1 MPETPELSRKN
12 EPGELVRF
20 PGAHEPTGTRNN
32 LPLQLSS
39 LVGRERE
46 RTEAG
51 TLLAER
57 RLLTL
62 TGPGGSGKTRL
73 ALAVANDAT
82 ERFEDGVWWV
92 ALAALSDPEL
102 VPQAVASVLDV
113 RERPGQPLTE
123 ALADHLASMDTLLI
137 LDNCEHLVE
146 ACERLAG
153 ALLYACPKVRILSTS
168 RESLGVAGET
178 VLLVPPLSLPG
189 PGHPPTPKELG
200 RYEAVRLFV
209 ERAASATPIFELT
222 ERNAPDVALLCRDLD
237 GIPLAIEL
245 AAARTKVLS
254 AKQISSRLAENFR
267 LLKSTS
273 RTADPRQQT
282 LAATLEW
289 SHELLSEPER
299 AVFRRLSVFAGG
311 FTLEAAESICAGGDI
326 EVDDV
331 LELLTR
337 LVDKSIV
344 SVVEDG
350 AAEARYRLLEILRQ
364 YALEKLV
371 EADEAEG
378 ARWRHARYY
387 LALAEEAEPE
397 LSGAQ
402 EGIWLERL
410 EAEHGNLRAALGWSL
425 DGGDNG
431 LGLRLA
437 GVLGGFWYKRG
448 YLSEGRR
455 WLERELAASGA
466 ASAIERATALD
477 QAGWIALY
485 QGDLESSV
493 TLLEEG
499 LHLFR
504 ELEHEPGVAA
514 SLAKLGHAVLHED
527 DRDYL
532 ARLCKEAERLRKT
545 FTDRP
550 AVGELLVFLG
560 MVALYDG
567 DLERAIT
574 LLEESLDLFNS
585 LESEP
590 HVAPDREGIE
600 LSTAIDLVAGQAQ
613 EYLWLTI
620 MEQGDHGRAVALLE
634 EELRL
639 SLELGNKPKIS
650 YCLLGLAAVAALHK
664 QPARAVRLWAAAETL
679 REGIGLGL
687 PLWDHTPTNYETV
700 LAATRSQLDRPTFDT
715 AQAEGR
721 AMNAREAVEYA
732 LQGPQEPE
740 QTVDPSAYPAG
751 LSAREVEVLKLV
763 AQGLTNAQIAKDL
776 FISPNTVNRH
786 LNSVYR
792 KTGAGSRAA
801 ATRFATEKRLA

>member
-12 EPGELVRF
+12 EPGELVEF
-20 PGAHEPTGTRNN
+20 PGAHEPTGSRNN

-39 LVGRERE
+39 LVGRDRE

-51 TLLAER
+51 MLLAER

-82 ERFEDGVWWV
+82 EEFEDGVWWV
-92 ALAALSDPEL
+92 TLASLSDPEL
-102 VPQAVASVLDV
+102 VPQAVASVLGV
-113 RERPGQPLTE
+113 RERPGRPMTE
-123 ALADHLASMDTLLI
+123 ALADHLASRDELLI

-146 ACERLAG
+146 ACERLVG

-168 RESLGVAGET
+168 REPLGVAGET
-178 VLLVPPLSLPG
+178 VLLVPPLSLPD
-189 PGHPPTPKELG
+189 PDHPPAPKELG
-200 RYEAVRLFV
+200 RYEAIRLFAD
-209 ERAASATPIFELT
+209 RAASATPTFELT
-222 ERNAPDVALLCRDLD
+222 ERNAPDVALLCRNLD

-289 SHELLSEPER
+289 SHDLLAEPER

-311 FTLEAAESICAGGDI
+311 FTLEAAEMVCAGEDI
-326 EVDDV
+326 EEEGV
-331 LELLTR
+331 LDLLSH
-337 LVDKSIV
+337 LIDKSLV
-344 SVVEDG
+344 SVAEHEG
-350 AAEARYRLLEILRQ
+350 AEARYRLLEIVRQ
-364 YALEKLV
+364 DALEKLV

-425 DGGDNG
+425 EGGDAG

-437 GVLGGFWYKRG
+437 GTLGGFWYKRG
-448 YLSEGRR
+448 HLGEGRL
-455 WLERELAASGA
+455 WLERELAADGTS
-466 ASAIERATALD
+466 SQIERATALD
-477 QAGWIALY
+477 EAGWIALY

-493 TLLEEG
+493 TLLEES
-499 LHLFR
+499 LDLFER
-504 ELEHEPGVAA
+504 LEHEPGIAA
-514 SLAKLGHAVLHED
+514 ALAKLGHAVLHQD
-527 DRDYL
+527 DRDHL
-532 ARLCKEAERLRKT
+532 ARLCREAERLRT
-545 FTDRP
+545 AFTDRP

-560 MVALYDG
+560 MVELYEG

-574 LLEESLDLFNS
+574 LLQESLDLFEN
-585 LESEP
+585 LRNEP
-590 HVAPDREGIE
+590 HAVPEQEGAE
-600 LSTAIDLVAGQAQ
+600 LSTSVDLVAGQAQ
-613 EYLWLTI
+613 EYLWLTV
-620 MEQGDHGRAVALLE
+620 MEQGDHRRATALLE
-634 EELRL
+634 EELSV

-650 YCLLGLAAVAALHK
+650 YCLLGLAAVAALQK
-664 QPARAVRLWAAAETL
+664 RPARAVRLWVAAETL

-687 PLWDHTPTNYETV
+687 PLWDHTPTDYEAV
-700 LAATRSQLDRPTFDT
+700 LAATRSQLDESAFEA

-721 AMNAREAVEYA
+721 ELTTEKAVEYA
-732 LQGPQEPE
+732 LNSPDTSEVSG
-740 QTVDPSAYPAG
+740 VPSTYPAG
-751 LSAREVEVLKLV
+751 LSARELEVLKLV
-763 AQGLTNAQIAKDL
+763 ARGLTNARIARDL

-786 LNSVYR
+786 LNSIYHKLGVS
-792 KTGAGSRAA
+792 SRVA
-801 ATRFATEKRLA
+801 ATRFASEHDLA